1 MQHVYLH
8 ILNTRNMHNSWKFV
22 YDNWEEIMLTAV
34 SWIRNFVNSAWTRRS
49 FFSRTRRSSNTF
61 SNFSTSMSQRNK
73 FCSYLAFSHSVAYS
87 NSMLEINFNF
97 STLRCALFQ
106 NCWKLK
112 ISTRGKNIYI
122 HSADTCS
129 FATSFNIRLFSCS
142 LTIFL
147 SSIIPCNFFALS
159 LNFSRSLKTA
169 SSPFSRLTIF
179 SISSLNNSNV
189 PRSRISIFNSSMILS
204 MHELL
209 KIWNFI
215 IYRPVLRRKKKWAN
229 K

>member
-1 MQHVYLH
+1 MILKYLFYMHFTSNSYIVVIIKLKMQHVYLH

-34 SWIRNFVNSAWTRRS
+34 SWIRNFVNSVWTRRS

-87 NSMLEINFNF
+87 NSMLEINCNF

-122 HSADTCS
+122 YTAP
-129 FATSFNIRLFSCS
+129 
-142 LTIFL
+142 
-147 SSIIPCNFFALS
+147 IPAPS
-159 LNFSRSLKTA
+159 W
-169 SSPFSRLTIF
+169 
-179 SISSLNNSNV
+179 
-189 PRSRISIFNSSMILS
+189 PRSIFVFSPA
-204 MHELL
+204 
-209 KIWNFI
+209 
-215 IYRPVLRRKKKWAN
+215 R
-229 K
+229 